1 MTEKRTGRGPAW
13 GKIIIAAIVIAA
25 LAAAWRYTP
34 LSELITGERISAW
47 ARTMRGIPWAPVVL
61 VLAYVPAAFVMFP
74 RPVLTV
80 IGVIAFGPWLGF
92 VYAMAGVFA
101 SALATYYAGRALP
114 REKLKAIAGDRIDD
128 VSDKMRSH
136 GVLAVAALR
145 FLPTA
150 PYGVEGMIVGTL
162 RVRVWEYLAGTAIGM
177 GPGVLATTVFGT
189 QIKNAF
195 EDVSTVNYWIVGA
208 TAVVFVVLSYGI
220 GRWLTKKRGE

>member
-1 MTEKRTGRGPAW
+1 MSTKRTRHGPAW
-13 GKIIIAAIVIAA
+13 GKIIIAAVVIAA
-25 LAAAWRYTP
+25 LTALWRYTP
-34 LSELITGERISAW
+34 LSELITGKHITAW
-47 ARTMRGIPWAPVVL
+47 ARTVRAVPWAPAVL

-92 VYAMAGVFA
+92 GYAMAGVLV

-114 REKLKAIAGDRIDD
+114 RDKLKNIAGDRIDD

-162 RVRVWEYLAGTAIGM
+162 RVRLWEYLIGTALGM
-177 GPGVLATTVFGT
+177 GPGVLATTVFGK
-189 QIKNAF
+189 QIGNAF
-195 EDVSTVNYWIVGA
+195 EDPSTINYWVIGA
-208 TAVVFVVLSYGI
+208 TIVVFAVLTYGI
-220 GRWLTKKRGE
+220 GRWLTRKG